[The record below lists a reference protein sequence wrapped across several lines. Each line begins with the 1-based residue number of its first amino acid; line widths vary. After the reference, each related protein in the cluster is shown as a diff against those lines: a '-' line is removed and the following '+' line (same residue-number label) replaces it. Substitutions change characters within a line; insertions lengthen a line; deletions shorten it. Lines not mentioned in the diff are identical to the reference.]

1 MTSKIQVPDH
11 IAKEIEAEKAQAIQE
26 ESTEEVTA
34 EIPYVSQEARV
45 LDPTLLDKSILERMP
60 QPTGWRILVLPHRGQ
75 GKTKGGVLLSDKTVE
90 ETQIATN
97 VGLVLSIGPDA
108 YNDKERFPN
117 GPWCKEKDWVIF
129 ARYAG
134 SRLNIEGGELRILND
149 DEILGTT
156 DDPESI
162 LSPITH

>member
-1 MTSKIQVPDH
+1 MKTKKLILPKSNIVDINEHPLKSKSN
-11 IAKEIEAEKAQAIQE
+11 E
-26 ESTEEVTA
+26 
-34 EIPYVSQEARV
+34 
-45 LDPTLLDKSILERMP
+45 LDKVPE
-60 QPTGWRILVLPHRGQ
+60 PTGFRIVLFPLLLKK
-75 GKTKGGVLLSDKTVE
+75 KTKAGLHLTDETVE
-90 ETQIATN
+90 QSQIATN
-97 VGLVLSIGPDA
+97 ICKVLKVGPDA
-108 YNDKERFPN
+108 YKDKERFPN
-117 GPWCKEKDWVIF
+117 GAWCKKNDWVIF

>member
-1 MTSKIQVPDH
+1 MNTLILPKHVAEQRIKQVEKEKKEKNIPEASKLP
-11 IAKEIEAEKAQAIQE
+11 K
-26 ESTEEVTA
+26 
-34 EIPYVSQEARV
+34 
-45 LDPTLLDKSILERMP
+45 
-60 QPTGWRILVLPHRGQ
+60 PTGWRLLVLPHRGQ
-75 GKTKGGVLLSDKTVE
+75 GKTKGGVILSDKTVE

-97 VGLVLSIGPDA
+97 VGLVLAIGPDA

-117 GPWCKEKDWVIF
+117 GPWCKKNDWVIF

-162 LSPITH
+162 LSPVTH

>member
-1 MTSKIQVPDH
+1 MNLILPKHVADRRVKQLEKEKKKKEKQIPEASKLPI
-11 IAKEIEAEKAQAIQE
+11 
-26 ESTEEVTA
+26 
-34 EIPYVSQEARV
+34 
-45 LDPTLLDKSILERMP
+45 
-60 QPTGWRILVLPHRGQ
+60 PTGWRILVLPHRGK
-75 GKTKGGVLLSDKTVE
+75 GKTKGGVILSDKTVE

-97 VGLVLSIGPDA
+97 VGLVLAIGPDA

-162 LSPITH
+162 LSPVTH

>member
-1 MTSKIQVPDH
+1 MSLILPKHVADRRVKQLE
-11 IAKEIEAEKAQAIQE
+11 KEKKKKE
-26 ESTEEVTA
+26 
-34 EIPYVSQEARV
+34 EIPEASKLPV
-45 LDPTLLDKSILERMP
+45 
-60 QPTGWRILVLPHRGQ
+60 PTGWRILVLPHRGK
-75 GKTKGGVLLSDKTVE
+75 GKTKGGVILSDKTVE

-97 VGLVLSIGPDA
+97 VGLVLAVGPDA

-156 DDPESI
+156 DDPENI
-162 LSPITH
+162 LSPITY

>member
-1 MTSKIQVPDH
+1 MNTLILPKHVAERRIKQVEKEKKKKNIPEASKLPI
-11 IAKEIEAEKAQAIQE
+11 
-26 ESTEEVTA
+26 
-34 EIPYVSQEARV
+34 
-45 LDPTLLDKSILERMP
+45 
-60 QPTGWRILVLPHRGQ
+60 PTGWRLLVLPHRGQ
-75 GKTKGGVLLSDKTVE
+75 GKTKGGVILSDKTVE

-97 VGLVLSIGPDA
+97 VGLVLAVGPDA

-117 GPWCKEKDWVIF
+117 GPWCKKNDWVIF

>member
-1 MTSKIQVPDH
+1 
-11 IAKEIEAEKAQAIQE
+11 
-26 ESTEEVTA
+26 
-34 EIPYVSQEARV
+34 
-45 LDPTLLDKSILERMP
+45 MP
-60 QPTGWRILVLPHRGQ
+60 IPTGWRILVLPHRGQ

-97 VGLVLSIGPDA
+97 VGLVLAVGPDA

>member
-1 MTSKIQVPDH
+1 MNTLILPKHVAERRIKQVEKEKKEKNIPEASKLP
-11 IAKEIEAEKAQAIQE
+11 K
-26 ESTEEVTA
+26 
-34 EIPYVSQEARV
+34 
-45 LDPTLLDKSILERMP
+45 
-60 QPTGWRILVLPHRGQ
+60 PTGWRLLVLPHRGQ
-75 GKTKGGVLLSDKTVE
+75 GKTKGGVLLSDQTVE
-90 ETQIATN
+90 ETQVATN
-97 VGLVLSIGPDA
+97 VGLVLAIGPDA

-117 GPWCKEKDWVIF
+117 GPWCKKDDWVIF

>member
-1 MTSKIQVPDH
+1 MNLILPKHVADRRVKQLE
-11 IAKEIEAEKAQAIQE
+11 KEKKKKE
-26 ESTEEVTA
+26 
-34 EIPYVSQEARV
+34 EIPEASKLPV
-45 LDPTLLDKSILERMP
+45 
-60 QPTGWRILVLPHRGQ
+60 PTGWRILVLPHRGK
-75 GKTKGGVLLSDKTVE
+75 GKTKGGVILSDKTVE

-97 VGLVLSIGPDA
+97 VGLVLAIGPDA

-156 DDPESI
+156 DDPENI
-162 LSPITH
+162 LSPITY

>member
-1 MTSKIQVPDH
+1 MSTLILPKHV
-11 IAKEIEAEKAQAIQE
+11 AEKREKKLKE
-26 ESTEEVTA
+26 EKKKKETL
-34 EIPYVSQEARV
+34 EASKLPV
-45 LDPTLLDKSILERMP
+45 
-60 QPTGWRILVLPHRGQ
+60 PTGWRILVLPHRGQ
-75 GKTKGGVLLSDKTVE
+75 GKTKGGILLSDKTVE

-97 VGLVLSIGPDA
+97 VGLVLAIGPDA

-162 LSPITH
+162 LSPVTH

>member
-1 MTSKIQVPDH
+1 MNLILPKHVADRRVKQLE
-11 IAKEIEAEKAQAIQE
+11 KEKKKKE
-26 ESTEEVTA
+26 
-34 EIPYVSQEARV
+34 EIPEASKLPV
-45 LDPTLLDKSILERMP
+45 
-60 QPTGWRILVLPHRGQ
+60 PTGWRILVLPHRGK
-75 GKTKGGVLLSDKTVE
+75 GKTKGGVILSDKTVE

-97 VGLVLSIGPDA
+97 VGLVLSVGPDA

-149 DEILGTT
+149 DEILGIT

-162 LSPITH
+162 LSPVTH

>member
-1 MTSKIQVPDH
+1 MNLILPKHVADRRVKQLE
-11 IAKEIEAEKAQAIQE
+11 KEKKKKE
-26 ESTEEVTA
+26 
-34 EIPYVSQEARV
+34 EIPEASKLPV
-45 LDPTLLDKSILERMP
+45 
-60 QPTGWRILVLPHRGQ
+60 PTGWRILVLPHRGK
-75 GKTKGGVLLSDKTVE
+75 GKTKGGVILSDKTVE

-97 VGLVLSIGPDA
+97 VGLVLAIGPDA

-149 DEILGTT
+149 DEILGIT

-162 LSPITH
+162 LSPVTH

>member
-1 MTSKIQVPDH
+1 MNTLILPKHVAERRIKQVEKEKKEKNIPEASKLP
-11 IAKEIEAEKAQAIQE
+11 K
-26 ESTEEVTA
+26 
-34 EIPYVSQEARV
+34 
-45 LDPTLLDKSILERMP
+45 
-60 QPTGWRILVLPHRGQ
+60 PTGWRLLVLPHRGQ
-75 GKTKGGVLLSDKTVE
+75 GKTKGGVILSDQTVE
-90 ETQIATN
+90 ETQVATN
-97 VGLVLSIGPDA
+97 VGLVLAIGPDA

-117 GPWCKEKDWVIF
+117 GPWCKKDDWVIF

>member
-1 MTSKIQVPDH
+1 MNTLILPKHVAEQRIKQVEKEKKEKDIPEASKLP
-11 IAKEIEAEKAQAIQE
+11 K
-26 ESTEEVTA
+26 
-34 EIPYVSQEARV
+34 
-45 LDPTLLDKSILERMP
+45 
-60 QPTGWRILVLPHRGQ
+60 PTGWRILVLPHRGQ
-75 GKTKGGVLLSDKTVE
+75 GKTKGGVLLSDQTVE
-90 ETQIATN
+90 ESQVATN
-97 VGLVLSIGPDA
+97 VGLVLAIGPDA
-108 YNDKERFPN
+108 YSDKERFPN

-149 DEILGTT
+149 DEILCTT

>member
-1 MTSKIQVPDH
+1 MNLILPKHVADSRVKQLE
-11 IAKEIEAEKAQAIQE
+11 KEKKKKE
-26 ESTEEVTA
+26 
-34 EIPYVSQEARV
+34 EIPEASKLPV
-45 LDPTLLDKSILERMP
+45 
-60 QPTGWRILVLPHRGQ
+60 PTGWRILVLPHRGK
-75 GKTKGGVLLSDKTVE
+75 GKTKGGVILSDKTVE

-97 VGLVLSIGPDA
+97 VGLVLAIGPDA

-117 GPWCKEKDWVIF
+117 GPWCKKKDWVIF

-156 DDPESI
+156 DDPENI
-162 LSPITH
+162 LSPITY

>member
-1 MTSKIQVPDH
+1 MNTLILPKHVAERRIKQVEKEKKEKNIPEASKLP
-11 IAKEIEAEKAQAIQE
+11 K
-26 ESTEEVTA
+26 
-34 EIPYVSQEARV
+34 
-45 LDPTLLDKSILERMP
+45 
-60 QPTGWRILVLPHRGQ
+60 PTGWRILVLPHRGQ
-75 GKTKGGVLLSDKTVE
+75 GKTKGGVLLSDQTVE
-90 ETQIATN
+90 ETQVATN
-97 VGLVLSIGPDA
+97 VGLVLAIGPDA
-108 YNDKERFPN
+108 YSDKERFPN

-162 LSPITH
+162 LSPVTR

>member
-1 MTSKIQVPDH
+1 MNTLILPKHVAERRIKQVEKEKKEKDIPEASKLP
-11 IAKEIEAEKAQAIQE
+11 K
-26 ESTEEVTA
+26 
-34 EIPYVSQEARV
+34 
-45 LDPTLLDKSILERMP
+45 
-60 QPTGWRILVLPHRGQ
+60 PTGWRILVLPHRGQ
-75 GKTKGGVLLSDKTVE
+75 GKTKGGVLLSDQTVE
-90 ETQIATN
+90 ESQVATN
-97 VGLVLSIGPDA
+97 VGLVLAIGPDA

-156 DDPESI
+156 NDPESI

>member
-1 MTSKIQVPDH
+1 MSLILPKHVADRRVKQLEKEKKKKEKQIPEASKLPI
-11 IAKEIEAEKAQAIQE
+11 
-26 ESTEEVTA
+26 
-34 EIPYVSQEARV
+34 
-45 LDPTLLDKSILERMP
+45 
-60 QPTGWRILVLPHRGQ
+60 PTGWRILVLPHRGQ

-97 VGLVLSIGPDA
+97 VGLVLAVGPDA

-156 DDPESI
+156 DDPENI
-162 LSPITH
+162 LSPITY

>member
-1 MTSKIQVPDH
+1 MNTLILPKHVAERRIKQLEKKKKEKNIPEASKLP
-11 IAKEIEAEKAQAIQE
+11 K
-26 ESTEEVTA
+26 
-34 EIPYVSQEARV
+34 
-45 LDPTLLDKSILERMP
+45 
-60 QPTGWRILVLPHRGQ
+60 PTGWRLLVLPHRGQ
-75 GKTKGGVLLSDKTVE
+75 GKTKGGVLLSDQTVE
-90 ETQIATN
+90 ETQVATN
-97 VGLVLSIGPDA
+97 VGLVLAIGPDA

-117 GPWCKEKDWVIF
+117 GPWCKKDDWVIF

>member
-1 MTSKIQVPDH
+1 MNLILPKHVADRRVKQLE
-11 IAKEIEAEKAQAIQE
+11 KEKKKKE
-26 ESTEEVTA
+26 
-34 EIPYVSQEARV
+34 EIPEASK
-45 LDPTLLDKSILERMP
+45 LPG
-60 QPTGWRILVLPHRGQ
+60 PTGWRILVLPHRGK
-75 GKTKGGVLLSDKTVE
+75 GKTKGGVILSDKTVE

-97 VGLVLSIGPDA
+97 VGLVLSVGPDA

-162 LSPITH
+162 LSPVTH